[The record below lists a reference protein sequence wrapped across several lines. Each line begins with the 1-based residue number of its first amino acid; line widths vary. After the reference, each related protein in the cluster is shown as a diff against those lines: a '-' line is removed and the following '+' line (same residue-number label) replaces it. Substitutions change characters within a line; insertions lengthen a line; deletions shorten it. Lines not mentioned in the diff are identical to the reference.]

1 MYAAK
6 DPTENRKNSQKI
18 TEVCKMEQEFL
29 SVKQLANYLN
39 CSEKFIRKHV
49 ASRRLP
55 GMVKIGRVYRFRKS
69 DVEKKLLS
77 GQLLLEKR

>member
-1 MYAAK
+1 
-6 DPTENRKNSQKI
+6 
-18 TEVCKMEQEFL
+18 MEQEFL

-39 CSEKFIRKHV
+39 CSEKFIRKHIE
-49 ASRRLP
+49 SRRLP